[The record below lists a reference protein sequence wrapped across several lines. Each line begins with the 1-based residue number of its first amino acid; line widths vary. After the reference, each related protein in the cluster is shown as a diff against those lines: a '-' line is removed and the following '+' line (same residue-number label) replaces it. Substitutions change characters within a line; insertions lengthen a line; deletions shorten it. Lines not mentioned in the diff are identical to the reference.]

1 MATYDPSTWS
11 GQGIAFGPFRL
22 YPEQRVLSRADVPLR
37 LGSRAREILLL
48 LVERAGEIVTKSELI
63 ARVWPNTIVEEG
75 TLRVHIA
82 ALRKALGDGQAGMRY
97 VENVTGHGY
106 RFVAPLTRV
115 DEAPSAPV
123 AQAPGADHSHNIPI
137 ALTRMVGRAP
147 VVATL
152 ASRLPHERF
161 VTIVGPGGIGKTTVA
176 LATADHLHNLYPH
189 GVGFVDL
196 ASITDPLLTPGTVA
210 SALGLTTVS
219 QDLLPSI
226 IEFLKHKQMLIVLDN
241 CEHVVEAAALL
252 AEQLLAGAPR
262 VHLIATS
269 RESLCARGEC
279 VLRLAPLELPP
290 PAAALTAAEALSF
303 PAIQLFAERAMASL
317 HTFELT
323 DADVPTVTNICRR
336 LDGLPLAIELA
347 AARVDLFGIR
357 GLATRLDD
365 RLRLLTR
372 GRRTAVPRHQTLRA
386 TLDWSYEILPRAE
399 QIALRRLAVFA
410 GAFDTRSG
418 RAVIADDEV
427 HAADVLDVLANLAAK
442 SLLAVHPAGEQV
454 LYRLLDTSRAY
465 ALEKLEDSHES
476 SEIKRR
482 HARLCCSWGE
492 DHLDWE
498 PLEWTAGNGQR
509 IDDVRAALDWC
520 FSPDGDLSLGV
531 KLTATS
537 APTWFQSSFLD
548 EYRGRLERALQALK
562 ITPTS
567 DAALELQLNAA
578 LGDAIMALGDAILY
592 TTGSSSS
599 VTAAFNK
606 TLELAERLGTTV
618 YHRRAL
624 WGLWVGRIGTADYP
638 SALRF
643 AQAYCLFGESSRD
656 PAVLLTGDRMMALS
670 HHFVG
675 NQVMARQHAERALT
689 QPARRIAPLSDRAFQ
704 FEHRV
709 STLAVLARILWIQGF
724 PDRAI
729 RAGRESL
736 ECAQSTGHSLSLC
749 YALTAVGGVAM
760 WRGDVPEARRW
771 VAMLLDHSTRHSLPF
786 WQLWG
791 RCLEVALARRN
802 GEMRVGQSV
811 LRDPL
816 CSPTQQEGM
825 ATVDE
830 GLATQEAI
838 ARAENGL
845 AGWCAAELLRVKA
858 EALLREGAGH
868 AAAAEG
874 LLQRSLDTAREQ
886 GALSWEL
893 RTATSLARL
902 WHGQQRTK
910 EAHDL
915 LTSVRDRFTEG
926 FETTDLVKAG
936 ALLEDMAVSKRA
948 ARRAFTC
955 YIR

>member
-1 MATYDPSTWS
+1 MPTFDLPSWS
-11 GQGIAFGPFRL
+11 GEGIAFGPFRL
-22 YPEQRVLSRADVPLR
+22 YPEQRVLLRSDRLVR

-48 LVERAGEIVTKSELI
+48 LVERAGEIVTKSELM
-63 ARVWPNTIVEEG
+63 ARVWPQAIVEEG
-75 TLRVHIA
+75 CLRVHIA
-82 ALRKALGDGQAGMRY
+82 ALRKALGDGQAGGVRY
-97 VENVTGHGY
+97 VENVSGHGY
-106 RFVAPLTRV
+106 RFIAPVTRV
-115 DEAPSAPV
+115 DEAAPGPV
-123 AQAPGADHSHNIPI
+123 AHAPGADHSYDVPIP
-137 ALTRMVGRAP
+137 LTRMIGRAS

-152 ASRLPHERF
+152 TSRLRHSRF
-161 VTIVGPGGIGKTTVA
+161 VTIVGPGGVGKTTVA
-176 LATADHLHNLYPH
+176 MGAAERLRDSYPH
-189 GVGFVDL
+189 GVCFVDL
-196 ASITDPLLTPGTVA
+196 ASIADPLLISGTVA

-219 QDLLPSI
+219 QDPLPSI
-226 IEFLKHKQMLIVLDN
+226 IEFLKPKQMLIVLDN
-241 CEHVVEAAALL
+241 CEHVIDAAALL
-252 AEQLLAGAPR
+252 AERLLRDAPGI
-262 VHLIATS
+262 HIIATS
-269 RESLCARGEC
+269 RESLRAKSEW

-290 PAAALTAAEALSF
+290 PGAVLSAAEALGF
-303 PAIQLFAERAMASL
+303 PAIQLFAERATASL
-317 HTFELT
+317 DTFELH
-323 DADVPTVTNICRR
+323 DAEVPIVAGICRT
-336 LDGLPLAIELA
+336 LDGLPLALELA

-357 GLATRLDD
+357 GLAARLDD
-365 RLRLLTR
+365 RLGLLTR

-386 TLDWSYEILPRAE
+386 TLDWSYEILPRVE

-410 GAFDTRSG
+410 GAFETRSAS
-418 RAVIADDEV
+418 AVIADDEV
-427 HAADVLDVLANLAAK
+427 HAADVLDVLTNLAAK
-442 SLLAVHPAGEQV
+442 SLLLAHVAGEQIF
-454 LYRLLDTSRAY
+454 YRLFDTSRAY

-476 SEIKRR
+476 AEIKRR

-498 PLEWTAGNGQR
+498 PLEWTAGSGQR

-531 KLTATS
+531 KLAATS
-537 APTWFQSSFLD
+537 APTWFQSSFLG
-548 EYRGRLERALQALK
+548 EYRRRLERALQALK
-562 ITPTS
+562 TTPTS
-567 DAALELQLNAA
+567 DAALELQLNA
-578 LGDAIMALGDAILY
+578 ALGDAILY

-624 WGLWVGRIGTADYP
+624 WGLWVGRIGAADYP

-656 PAVLLTGDRMMALS
+656 PAALLTGDRMMALS
-670 HHFVG
+670 HHYTG
-675 NQVMARQHAERALT
+675 NQVMARQHAERALM

-724 PDRAI
+724 PDQAL

-736 ECAQSTGHSLSLC
+736 ECAQSTGHPLSLC
-749 YALTAVGGVAM
+749 YSLTAVCGVAM
-760 WRGDVPEARRW
+760 WRGDVPEASRW
-771 VAMLLDHSTRHSLPF
+771 MAMLLDHSTRYSLPF

-802 GEMRVGQSV
+802 GEMRVGDSV

-858 EALLREGAGH
+858 EALLSEGEAN
-868 AAAAEG
+868 AVAVEG
-874 LLQRSLDTAREQ
+874 LLQRSLQTAREQ

-902 WHGQQRTK
+902 WHQQHRTR

-915 LTSVRDRFTEG
+915 LISVRDRFTEG
-926 FETTDLVKAG
+926 FHTSDLIKA
-936 ALLEDMAVSKRA
+936 ATLLEDMAVSKPA
-948 ARRAFTC
+948 
-955 YIR
+955 